1 MSMKKSI
8 TKTQNKAIQK
18 AAKALM
24 GAESDWAKKYWFKVW
39 KDLCIKYEKK
49 LN

>member
-1 MSMKKSI
+1 MIKL
-8 TKTQNKAIQK
+8 TPEAQNKAIQK

-24 GAESDWAKKYWFKVW
+24 GAESAWAKKYWFKVW
-39 KDLCIKYEKK
+39 KDLCMKYGKK